1 MVPRLFFLILF
12 AIASASAALG
22 QIPATLDR
30 LSWLSGC
37 WEGQRDQAKVEEIW
51 SKPAGKSMIG
61 LGRTTNQNRTLSFEF
76 MQFREENGT
85 LVFLPQPG
93 GGAQVR
99 FPLKSIAGE
108 TLTFENLAHD
118 FPQRVFYQRK
128 GNLLLAGIEGT
139 MNKKFSREEFQ
150 MRRVRCN

>member
-1 MVPRLFFLILF
+1 MTTRLTFLVLMLIGC
-12 AIASASAALG
+12 AGSGAA
-22 QIPATLDR
+22 QTPATLDR

-37 WEGQRDQAKVEEIW
+37 WEGRNGPAKIDEMW
-51 SKPAGKSMIG
+51 SKAAGKSMMG
-61 LGRTTNQNRTLSFEF
+61 VGRSTNQNKTLSFEF

-85 LVFLPQPG
+85 LIFLPQPG

-99 FPLKSIAGE
+99 FPLKSIVGE

>member
-1 MVPRLFFLILF
+1 MTTRRPFLILMLT
-12 AIASASAALG
+12 ACAVSGAA
-22 QIPATLDR
+22 QTSATLDR
-30 LSWLSGC
+30 LSWLTGC
-37 WEGQRDQAKVEEIW
+37 WEGRNGQAKVEEIW

-61 LGRTTNQNRTLSFEF
+61 LGRTTTPARTLSFEF

-99 FPLKSIAGE
+99 FPLKSIVGE

-118 FPQRVFYQRK
+118 FPQRVFYHRK

-139 MNKKFSREEFQ
+139 MNNKNSREEFQ

>member
-1 MVPRLFFLILF
+1 MAFRLCFFKLLLIGSAL
-12 AIASASAALG
+12 IAAG
-22 QIPATLDR
+22 QTPATLDR
-30 LSWLSGC
+30 LSWLTGC
-37 WEGQRDQAKVEEIW
+37 WEGRNGAAVVEEIW

-61 LGRTTNQNRTLSFEF
+61 LGRTTNQDKTISFEF

-99 FPLKSIAGE
+99 FPLKSITGE

-118 FPQRVFYQRK
+118 FPQRVFYEKK
-128 GNLLLAGIEGT
+128 GNLLLAGIEG
-139 MNKKFSREEFQ
+139 NIKQKFSREEFQ